1 MSASVGAAVATAC
14 GKINL
19 FFQVGSLGASG
30 YHEVASAYQ
39 AVDLRETVRA
49 SVAPNWRVTVV
60 GDLTEA
66 QLALVPSDESNLVVR
81 AARALAD
88 AAGLA
93 EPAPLHFE
101 IAKRVPVAG
110 GMGGGSADAAA
121 ALLAA
126 TEAWQL
132 DLPTEQ
138 LVAVAAR
145 LGADVPF
152 ALLGGAAIG
161 TGSGET
167 LHSIAA
173 AVFDWV
179 LITDDEGLSTPAVYR
194 ELDSMRVAL
203 GLDPANLPA
212 PAVPQAL
219 LTALANAELEGVAA
233 GISNDLQPAAVRLR
247 PELAEHIALA
257 ETHGALRAMVSGSGP
272 TIAALVASPE
282 AAVQLAAKLQ
292 SLGLQTIATRSAFG
306 PAALAVG

>member
-1 MSASVGAAVATAC
+1 VRPAVATAC

-30 YHEVASAYQ
+30 YHEVASVYQ
-39 AVDLRETVRA
+39 AVDLHETVRA

-66 QLALVPSDESNLVVR
+66 QLAAVPSDESNLVVR

-88 AAGLA
+88 AASLA
-93 EPAPLHFE
+93 DPAPLHFE

-126 TEAWQL
+126 AEAWQL
-132 DLPTEQ
+132 DLTAEQ
-138 LVAVAAR
+138 LVALAAK

-152 ALLGGAAIG
+152 ALLGGAAVG

-167 LHSIAA
+167 LRSIAA
-173 AVFDWV
+173 AALDWV
-179 LITDDEGLSTPAVYR
+179 LITDEDGLSTPAVYR
-194 ELDSMRVAL
+194 ELDSMRSDS
-203 GLDPANLPA
+203 GLDPSDLPA

-219 LTALANAELEGVAA
+219 LTALANADLEAVAA
-233 GISNDLQPAAVRLR
+233 GMGNDLQPAALQLR
-247 PELAEHIALA
+247 PELASRIALA
-257 ETHGALRAMVSGSGP
+257 EAHGALRAMVSGSGP
-272 TIAALVASPE
+272 TVAALVATPE
-282 AAVQLAAKLQ
+282 AAAQLAAKLQ

>member
-1 MSASVGAAVATAC
+1 VA
-14 GKINL
+14 
-19 FFQVGSLGASG
+19 
-30 YHEVASAYQ
+30 
-39 AVDLRETVRA
+39 
-49 SVAPNWRVTVV
+49 
-60 GDLTEA
+60 GDLTAA
-66 QLALVPSDESNLVVR
+66 QLAAVPNDESNLVVR

-93 EPAPLHFE
+93 DPAPLHFE

-121 ALLAA
+121 ALLAVA
-126 TEAWQL
+126 EFWQV

-138 LVAVAAR
+138 LAAVAAN

-173 AVFDWV
+173 AEFNWV
-179 LITDDEGLSTPAVYR
+179 LITDDEGLSTPEVYR
-194 ELDSMRVAL
+194 ELDTMRSAR

-212 PAVPQAL
+212 PSVPESL
-219 LTALANAELEGVAA
+219 LTALATADIEAVAA
-233 GISNDLQPAAVRLR
+233 GMSNDLQPAALQLR
-247 PELAEHIALA
+247 PELAERIALA
-257 ETHGALRAMVSGSGP
+257 EAHGALRAMVSGSGP
-272 TIAALVASPE
+272 TVAALVHSPQ
-282 AAVQLAAKLQ
+282 AAAQLAIKLQ
-292 SLGLQTIATRSAFG
+292 SLGLRAIATRSAFG

>member
-1 MSASVGAAVATAC
+1 MSSAVATAC

-30 YHEVASAYQ
+30 YHEVASVYQ

-49 SVAPNWRVTVV
+49 GFAPNWRVTVV

-66 QLALVPSDESNLVVR
+66 QLAAVPGDESNLVVR

-93 EPAPLHFE
+93 DPAPLHFE

-126 TEAWQL
+126 AEAWQL
-132 DLPTEQ
+132 DLTAEQ
-138 LVAVAAR
+138 LVALAAK

-152 ALLGGAAIG
+152 ALLGGAAVG

-167 LHSIAA
+167 LRSIAA
-173 AVFDWV
+173 AALDWV

-194 ELDSMRVAL
+194 ELDAMRADS
-203 GLDPANLPA
+203 GLDPSDLPT

-219 LTALANAELEGVAA
+219 LTALANADLEAVAA
-233 GISNDLQPAAVRLR
+233 GLSNDLQPAALQLR
-247 PELAEHIALA
+247 PELAQRIALA

-272 TIAALVASPE
+272 TIAALVATPE
-282 AAVQLAAKLQ
+282 AAAQLAAKLQ

>member
-1 MSASVGAAVATAC
+1 VRQAVATAC

-19 FFQVGSLGASG
+19 FFQVGSLGSSG
-30 YHEVASAYQ
+30 YHEVASVYQ

-49 SVAPNWRVTVV
+49 SVAPNWRVTVA
-60 GDLTEA
+60 GDLTA
-66 QLALVPSDESNLVVR
+66 SQLAAVPGDASNLVVR

-88 AAGLA
+88 AGGLA
-93 EPAPLHFE
+93 DPAPLHFE

-126 TEAWQL
+126 AEAWQL
-132 DLPTEQ
+132 NLPAAQ
-138 LVAVAAR
+138 LVTVAAK

-167 LHSIAA
+167 LRSIAA
-173 AVFDWV
+173 AALNWV
-179 LITDDEGLSTPAVYR
+179 LIIDEDGLSTPAVYR
-194 ELDSMRVAL
+194 ELDSMRAAS
-203 GLDPANLPA
+203 GLDPSDLPA

-219 LTALANAELEGVAA
+219 LTALANADLEAVAA
-233 GISNDLQPAAVRLR
+233 GMGNDLQPAALQLM
-247 PELAEHIALA
+247 PELASRIALA
-257 ETHGALRAMVSGSGP
+257 EAHGALRAMVSGSGP